1 MNDLD
6 KLEVKRKMVPYE
18 INRICS
24 KCNRGWMKLKSENG
38 RVTVLLTYPAQYSH
52 VCDNCGA
59 TATFFKSYPYIV
71 YEPEVL

>member
-1 MNDLD
+1 
-6 KLEVKRKMVPYE
+6 
-18 INRICS
+18 
-24 KCNRGWMKLKSENG
+24 MKLKSENG